1 MKKEV
6 PKGFIPLSAF
16 GIGGTA
22 RKEAM
27 NPEQHLENADDLA
40 IAAHHI
46 DKIFWRCQ
54 KHFYK
59 TSRLMRLLYKMVT
72 GNLLGLM
79 TQVQSELDTE
89 YHKVA
94 THDDF
99 KKHGHIGMICCST
112 TSFASKSQWC
122 TDCILCC
129 SE

>member
-59 TSRLMRLLYKMVT
+59 TSRLMKLLDKMHP
-72 GNLLGLM
+72 GNWSGLF
-79 TQVQSELDTE
+79 TQVKSELDTE
-89 YHKVA
+89 YSRVA
-94 THDDF
+94 KDEDIR
-99 KKHGHIGMICCST
+99 KHWFIYDNLT
-112 TSFASKSQWC
+112 ERYEELKSKTLDS
-122 TDCILCC
+122 LARLL
-129 SE
+129 